1 MLNKRQI
8 DLKRRS
14 LFYINE
20 LNIRLLKILTF
31 NNIISIKKRWI
42 YFLKFSK
49 IQKNGFLTRIHNF
62 CILTG
67 RPKAIF
73 KNFKISRIIFRNKS
87 SFNKLIGIHK
97 SSW

>member
-42 YFLKFSK
+42 YF
-49 IQKNGFLTRIHNF
+49 
-62 CILTG
+62 
-67 RPKAIF
+67 
-73 KNFKISRIIFRNKS
+73 
-87 SFNKLIGIHK
+87 
-97 SSW
+97 